1 MSNHKK
7 PTKLRVAPSNAVAS
21 IDALSQSL
29 GYAPAVAK
37 SQLKLLQNRATSV
50 PVEVIKLL
58 ASIAEQHGGTI
69 AGMPFDAQAVRDA
82 IARAEHAHDVA
93 KAARR
98 LSKRAVSD
106 AYQNLALVG
115 LKSMGITQALER
127 LVLTPDAEAF
137 KEANDQIR
145 ALMRKQGR
153 TRKVAQKPADTKTIS
168 PKAPTN
174 GVTNGIVVQPAAPSA
189 QPS

>member
-1 MSNHKK
+1 MSTYKK

-29 GYAPAVAK
+29 GYAPAAAK
-37 SQLKLLQNRATSV
+37 AQLKLLQNRGTAV

-58 ASIAEQHGGTI
+58 ANLAEQNGGTV
-69 AGMPFDAQAVRDA
+69 AGIPFDAQAARDCL
-82 IARAEHAHDVA
+82 ARAEHARDVA

-98 LSKRAVSD
+98 LSQRAISD
-106 AYQNLALVG
+106 ALQNLALVG
-115 LKSMGITQALER
+115 DKSMGLTLALDRFVRDPQAS
-127 LVLTPDAEAF
+127 AF

-153 TRKVAQKPADTKTIS
+153 TRKVAPKTAVTTS
-168 PKAPTN
+168 PTTPTN
-174 GVTNGIVVQPAAPSA
+174 GVANGIVKPAAPSA